1 MDTSG
6 PIAVEFLN
14 RLGIETPAAQ
24 VVADSDIA
32 AAVDAAFAAGHSVIL
47 TSGGTGLSPDDGTV
61 EAVSKHLDRHLPG
74 IIHAF
79 YGASDIPTAILS
91 RAVAGVTGTTFA
103 MTLPGS
109 KGGVKDGC
117 AVLEPVLSHVLD
129 QLAGNRDHGN
139 HSHGQHSHVGPIHH
153 GCCHSDAPDPDYVAA
168 ETGIVLHAA
177 MTTEP
182 IDTPTA
188 LAQVGT
194 PAMGAAVTFDG
205 IVRNHDGGRGGV
217 KQLTYTAHPTAQAE
231 IERVAADVSAAH
243 PKTRLWCE
251 HRTGD
256 LEVGESAFVVVAA
269 AAHRGDA
276 FAAAEE
282 LSDRVKAE
290 VPIWKEQQFVDGHA
304 TWVGLE

>member
-1 MDTSG
+1 M
-6 PIAVEFLN
+6 
-14 RLGIETPAAQ
+14 GIETPAAQ
-24 VVADSDIA
+24 VVADADIA

-47 TSGGTGLSPDDGTV
+47 TSGGTGLSPDDVTV
-61 EAVSKHLDRHLPG
+61 EAVAKHLDRHMPG

-91 RAVAGVTGTTFA
+91 RAVAGVAGTTFA

-109 KGGVKDGC
+109 TGGVKDGC
-117 AVLEPVLSHVLD
+117 AVLEPVLGHLLD
-129 QLAGNRDHGN
+129 QLGGVRAEHGHETHGHESHDHGA
-139 HSHGQHSHVGPIHH
+139 HTHTHTDGPIHH

-168 ETGIVLHAA
+168 DTGIVLHAA
-177 MTTEP
+177 MTTEV
-182 IDTPTA
+182 IDTAAA
-188 LAQVGT
+188 LAQVVT

-217 KQLTYTAHPTAQAE
+217 KLLTYTAHPTAQAE

-256 LEVGESAFVVVAA
+256 LQVGESAFVVVAA

>member
-1 MDTSG
+1 MD
-6 PIAVEFLN
+6 FLN

-24 VVADSDIA
+24 VVADADIA

-47 TSGGTGLSPDDGTV
+47 TSGGTGLSRDDATV

-109 KGGVKDGC
+109 TGGVKDGC

-182 IDTPTA
+182 IDTPAA
-188 LAQVGT
+188 LAQVVT

-231 IERVAADVSAAH
+231 IARVAADVSAAH

-269 AAHRGDA
+269 AAHRGDS